1 QGFGFLK
8 GPVKKQEADNLKKV
22 GLPAHMR
29 YKDYDIEDFL
39 MDEFF
44 IQWIKNPNDNNRHFW
59 EKWLEQH
66 PEKRPV
72 VMEAVSIIS
81 AIHYKGKFAVNDSLY
96 IETFE
101 NIIKA
106 ERECGHKVKNTS
118 ERRTWDFFVLFR
130 QVAAGL

>member
-1 QGFGFLK
+1 MDKLSMAMK
-8 GPVKKQEADNLKKV
+8 
-22 GLPAHMR
+22 
-29 YKDYDIEDFL
+29 YKDFEIDDFL

-106 ERECGHKVKNTS
+106 EKSEIAASSIFCEMVGRIVSVTS
-118 ERRTWDFFVLFR
+118 
-130 QVAAGL
+130 